1 MIELPNVTLVSID
14 TTDDLSGTLN
24 AVYTSINAG
33 MKSFRQQMKE
43 KMDPELLGEITNK
56 FAGIAEVIVGIVEDE
71 LK

>member
-1 MIELPNVTLVSID
+1 
-14 TTDDLSGTLN
+14 
-24 AVYTSINAG
+24 